1 MSNNK
6 TLDFRPSGSIE
17 FEAVPIPSVTATAAP
32 AAAPVDDKMDTDP
45 LSINFGREKVHK
57 PLATERMLAGPT
69 IDWLISFP
77 MDARPKALCD
87 KYPHVSNRL
96 AAGWADKAG
105 SRAGLQ
111 ALVDDPRWGTAGYP
125 AMVQSELRKLLTLAG

>member
-1 MSNNK
+1 MSNSK

-17 FEAVPIPSVTATAAP
+17 FEAVPIPSVTAP
-32 AAAPVDDKMDTDP
+32 AAAEAKPVDDKIDADP

-87 KYPHVSNRL
+87 KYPHVANRL
-96 AAGWADKAG
+96 AQAWRDKANV
-105 SRAGLQ
+105 RASLQ
-111 ALVDDPRWGTAGYP
+111 ALVDDSRWGSAGFP
-125 AMVQSELRKLLTLAG
+125 AQVQGELRKLLTLAG